1 MENIKKMI
9 SDINV
14 IISLIEIE
22 CCFISDDNELND
34 TFNEIC
40 KLNDFITLV
49 LFKMNKYNIN

>member
-1 MENIKKMI
+1 MI